1 MIHNVNDRFIQNLI
15 NIRKMFGLSQTEMSK
30 RCHCTKANISAFEV
44 GRSISG
50 KILLEY
56 LKLCN
61 THTYIEE
68 VLKHGTKGTDQTV
81 KEH

>member
-1 MIHNVNDRFIQNLI
+1 MIHNVNDKFIKNLI
-15 NIRKMFGLSQTEMSK
+15 DIRKMSGLSQTEMAK

-56 LKLCN
+56 LKLCD
-61 THTYIEE
+61 TYTYVEE
-68 VLKHGTKGTDQTV
+68 VLKHDKGTDQTV
-81 KEH
+81 KEY